1 MSSLIAI
8 AKMFFFVRYAITSYG
23 RHDNFSTKSYEY
35 AANNGVSYY
44 NAFVYIITKN
54 F

>member
-1 MSSLIAI
+1 
-8 AKMFFFVRYAITSYG
+8 MFQVINPFTYG
-23 RHDNFSTKSYEY
+23 RHDNSSTKSYKN

-44 NAFVYIITKN
+44 NVFVYIITKN